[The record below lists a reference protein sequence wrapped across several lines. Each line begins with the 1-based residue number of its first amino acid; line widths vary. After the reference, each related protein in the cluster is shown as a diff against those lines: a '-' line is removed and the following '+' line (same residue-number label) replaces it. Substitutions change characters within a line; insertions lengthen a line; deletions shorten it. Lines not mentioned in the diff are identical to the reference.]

1 MLADIREVVWVVGWE
16 DIVIVIGEVD
26 GEGLTFWLE
35 ITSRVEEMLGIEAS
49 TDETC
54 KVVILS
60 GDDET
65 AEVFSVTG
73 NDIEMNEGIC
83 NGILKT
89 GGTSNEGM
97 GIYTKIGVIYL
108 GRQVAFW

>member
-1 MLADIREVVWVVGWE
+1 
-16 DIVIVIGEVD
+16 
-26 GEGLTFWLE
+26 
-35 ITSRVEEMLGIEAS
+35 MLGIEVS

-65 AEVFSVTG
+65 AEVFPATG
-73 NDIEMNEGIC
+73 DDIELNEGIC

-89 GGTSNEGM
+89 GGTSDEGM
-97 GIYTKIGVIYL
+97 GIYIEIGVTDS
-108 GRQVAFW
+108 GRQVAF

>member
-1 MLADIREVVWVVGWE
+1 M
-16 DIVIVIGEVD
+16 D
-26 GEGLTFWLE
+26 GEGLTFWVG
-35 ITSRVEEMLGIEAS
+35 ITLGAEEMSGIEVS

-65 AEVFSVTG
+65 AEVFLVIGDDT
-73 NDIEMNEGIC
+73 ELNEGIC

-89 GGTSNEGM
+89 RGTLDEGM
-97 GIYTKIGVIYL
+97 GISTKIGVTNL
-108 GRQVAFW
+108 GRQVAF

>member
-1 MLADIREVVWVVGWE
+1 MKG
-16 DIVIVIGEVD
+16 VIVERSDNEYNAIIVEIRTTRGEM
-26 GEGLTFWLE
+26 
-35 ITSRVEEMLGIEAS
+35 SGIEVS

-65 AEVFSVTG
+65 AEFFSATRD
-73 NDIEMNEGIC
+73 NTKLNEGIC

-89 GGTSNEGM
+89 GGTSDEGM
-97 GIYTKIGVIYL
+97 GISTEIGVTDSS
-108 GRQVAFW
+108 RQVAV